1 MNLKTI
7 LSLAAAALLLAACS
21 GTPGESDMADQ
32 IAEKINKQVGVKF
45 VEIDD
50 LEKTNGRMEGEE
62 RYIASV
68 EYDLEFMKDRKE
80 VMEALG
86 KMQKGDYMG
95 NAMKMVN
102 MGILSAFGDFKAGDK
117 QHTSNNLTFVQSEN
131 GWILLN

>member
-32 IAEKINKQVGVKF
+32 IAEKINKQVGVEF

-68 EYDLEFMKDRKE
+68 EYDLEFMKDDQ
-80 VMEALG
+80 VP
-86 KMQKGDYMG
+86 D
-95 NAMKMVN
+95 
-102 MGILSAFGDFKAGDK
+102 
-117 QHTSNNLTFVQSEN
+117 
-131 GWILLN
+131 LL